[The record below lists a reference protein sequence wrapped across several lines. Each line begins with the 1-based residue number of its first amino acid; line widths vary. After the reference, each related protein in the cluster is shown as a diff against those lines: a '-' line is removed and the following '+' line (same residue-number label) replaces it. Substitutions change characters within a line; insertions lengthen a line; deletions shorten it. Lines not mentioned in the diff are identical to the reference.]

1 MYRPLNSEDIL
12 LIASLAFVIL
22 VCLLSLLL
30 TFPIDR
36 RHFRKRRQRLTVVRN
51 ARQ

>member
-1 MYRPLNSEDIL
+1 MYRPLNNQDIL
-12 LIASLAFVIL
+12 IIAGVAFVIV